1 MAPAS
6 VALAK
11 KKQKQKQK
19 QKQAEKQEPAKPT
32 EADLALLKL
41 TDDPQLGKA
50 DRIDGY
56 EAKDMVTFT
65 FDDGPNPGT
74 TDAVMDALVQY
85 DVPGTFFIVTRR
97 IAGKG
102 ESKSKE
108 LVTRMKKEGFAI
120 ASHSVTHAYLKN
132 AKPSKLAAEIDE
144 SIKTLAAVAEQPI
157 GLFRAPYGALGPNGK
172 AWLEK
177 RGLTEAFWSIDTL
190 DWQAKKSDK
199 LRAKT
204 SKMIVDQ
211 GGGVVLMHDIHTV
224 SAKAIV
230 GILDDLEAENCRRLS
245 AADPKKPPIIPVSIH
260 YFLQDKKQAR
270 AIPDAVKDRTAKYTA
285 ALPGRC
291 AKRPPAA
298 P

>member
-1 MAPAS
+1 MAPAP

-11 KKQKQKQK
+11 KKPKQPPAGKK
-19 QKQAEKQEPAKPT
+19 EPAKPT

-41 TDDPQLGKA
+41 TDDPLLGKA

-56 EAKDMVTFT
+56 EVKDMVTFT

-85 DVPGTFFIVTRR
+85 DVPATFFIVTRR
-97 IAGKG
+97 IASKG

-108 LVTRMKKEGFAI
+108 LVARMKKEGFAI

-190 DWQAKKSDK
+190 DWQAKKSDQ
-199 LRAKT
+199 LRRKT

-230 GILDDLEAENCRRLS
+230 GVLDDLEAENCKRLT

-291 AKRPPAA
+291 AKRTPPA

>member
-1 MAPAS
+1 MAPAP

-11 KKQKQKQK
+11 KKQKKP
-19 QKQAEKQEPAKPT
+19 AEKKEPPKPT
-32 EADLALLKL
+32 EADLALLQL
-41 TDDPQLGKA
+41 TDDPLLGKA

-56 EAKDMVTFT
+56 EVKDMVTFT

-74 TDAVMDALVQY
+74 TDAILDALAKY
-85 DVPGTFFIVTRR
+85 DIPATFFIVTRR
-97 IAGKG
+97 IASKG

-108 LVTRMKKEGFAI
+108 LIARMKQEGFAI

-172 AWLEK
+172 AWLAK

-199 LRAKT
+199 LRAQT
-204 SKMIVDQ
+204 TKMIVNQ
-211 GGGVVLMHDIHTV
+211 RGGVVLMHDIHSVT
-224 SAKAIV
+224 AKAIV
-230 GILDDLEAENCRRLS
+230 GILDDLEAENCKRLA
-245 AADPKKPPIIPVSIH
+245 AADPKQPPIIPVSIH
-260 YFLQDKKQAR
+260 YFLQDKAAAR
-270 AIPDAVKDRTAKYTA
+270 TIPDAVKDRTTKYTA

-291 AKRPPAA
+291 AKRTPPA
-298 P
+298 PPSP